1 MWRIARVARR
11 PIRNLGQIV
20 RHDVCSSH
28 PCSKSSPT
36 ISIAPQRLFCSTRP
50 RWNEVKDSSLAGPAQ
65 GEVVVSTSGKAS
77 KLPTTCPGCG
87 AFSQIVDP
95 EAPGYYK
102 MKVKRLQTQQALE
115 AERIMQEAMSRMA
128 AMGEMPF
135 DMDMTSS
142 TVTEPSAN
150 KVPVCDRCHYLKY
163 QSKGASIVHPS
174 MHSIRSIIESSP
186 HRQNHIYHVLDA
198 ADFPMSL
205 IPNLMTALRLPRLR
219 TQNRRSKTIHYVRGR
234 VAEVT
239 FIITRSD
246 LLAPQKEQV
255 DRLMPYLQE
264 VLREALGQAGHNVRL
279 TNVRCVSA
287 VRGWWTPEVK
297 RDIWSKGGAGWF
309 VGKVNVGKSALFE
322 AVFPKGKSGPDTA
335 EYGKRSVQVA
345 QAVAETDSASQQS
358 RGEDGLSKKAETQEE
373 VGENQGS
380 NDLVEPS
387 LDALWDTAK
396 SEDSSAAT
404 KRSSQIVE
412 TITPAE
418 EEDQDVVFDEDEN
431 ASLLPPL
438 QPETA
443 YPQMPLVSS
452 LPGTTASPIRVPF
465 GKGKGELIDLPG
477 IERSLLETHV
487 RPEHKSSLV
496 MRHRVVPEQQSI
508 NPGQSLLIGGMIRL
522 TPTTDE
528 NQFLAYSFTPLK
540 SHSTST
546 VKAMAIQTGLDE
558 DGLPYA
564 GTVET
569 ISTESAKQNMKS
581 AGRFTLKWDITKQR
595 AGPLTNPVAGKQR
608 ASNLPFIVYG
618 ADVLIEGVG
627 WVELTCQV
635 RRFKS
640 RDQFT
645 IGPERDSLSD
655 MESKTT
661 LPEVEIFSPYGKFVG
676 IRKPMNA
683 WLIGGPK
690 KKPQHAQ
697 RARPRMT
704 ISMKRRQE
712 GGRRGSPQGTTR
724 PA

>member
-1 MWRIARVARR
+1 M
-11 PIRNLGQIV
+11 
-20 RHDVCSSH
+20 
-28 PCSKSSPT
+28 
-36 ISIAPQRLFCSTRP
+36 
-50 RWNEVKDSSLAGPAQ
+50 
-65 GEVVVSTSGKAS
+65 KA
-77 KLPTTCPGCG
+77 
-87 AFSQIVDP
+87 
-95 EAPGYYK
+95 
-102 MKVKRLQTQQALE
+102 KRSQTQQALE
-115 AERIMQEAMSRMA
+115 ADRIMQEAMSRMA
-128 AMGEMPF
+128 AVGEMPAF
-135 DMDMTSS
+135 DVDVTDSS
-142 TVTEPSAN
+142 VIAQPASD
-150 KVPVCDRCHYLKY
+150 KVPICDRCHHLKY

-219 TQNRRSKTIHYVRGR
+219 TQNRRSKTLHYVRGR
-234 VAEVT
+234 IAEVT

-287 VRGWWTPEVK
+287 VRGWWTPDVK

-322 AVFPKGKSGPDTA
+322 AVFPKGKSSPEATV
-335 EYGKRSVQVA
+335 YGKRAVQIA
-345 QAVAETDSASQQS
+345 QAVAPAISPLQQS
-358 RGEDGLSKKAETQEE
+358 AGEGEVLKQAESQEDLE
-373 VGENQGS
+373 QEKQTPS
-380 NDLVEPS
+380 ELVEPD
-387 LDALWDTAK
+387 LDALWDASK
-396 SEDSSAAT
+396 SEGSSET
-404 KRSSQIVE
+404 NKKVSQVTEI
-412 TITPAE
+412 ITPTE
-418 EEDQDVVFDEDEN
+418 EEDHEVVFDEDED

-477 IERSLLETHV
+477 VERSLLETHV
-487 RPEHKSSLV
+487 RAEHKSTLV

-508 NPGQSLLIGGMIRL
+508 NPGQSLLIGGMIRI
-522 TPTTDE
+522 TPTTDD

-540 SHSTST
+540 SHATST
-546 VKAMAIQTGLDE
+546 VKAMAIQTGIDE

-564 GTVET
+564 GTVDT
-569 ISTESAKQNMKS
+569 ISTDSAKQNMKS
-581 AGRFTLKWDITKQR
+581 AGRFTLKWDVTKQR
-595 AGPLTNPVAGKQR
+595 AGPLTDPVAGKQR
-608 ASNLPFIVYG
+608 ALNLPFIVYG
-618 ADVLIEGVG
+618 ADILIEGVG

-635 RRFKS
+635 RRFRG

-645 IGPERDSLSD
+645 FGAERDALSD
-655 MESKTT
+655 ADSKST
-661 LPEVEIFSPYGKFVG
+661 LPEVEIFSPLGKFIG

-712 GGRRGSPQGTTR
+712 GGRRGSQQGTAA
-724 PA
+724 PP